1 MALKQ
6 VMIHSIRYAEANGK
20 WVTILK
26 GKDREEYFPIYMNAS
41 QANIIKRE
49 LIPGRLADPD
59 NFERFLIGK
68 DITGYDLE
76 SVLIDEQDGYIR
88 AKLVFRADGSTVNLE
103 CPVAGA
109 IALAYR
115 KNAEIFAE
123 ESSFFKTEITE

>member
-6 VMIHSIRYAEANGK
+6 VMIHSVRYAVANGK

-49 LIPGRLADPD
+49 LIPSRFADQD
-59 NFERFLIGK
+59 KYEQFLTGE

-76 SVLIDEQDGYIR
+76 SVLIDEQDGNIR
-88 AKLVFRADGSTVNLE
+88 AKLVFRTLRAV
-103 CPVAGA
+103 
-109 IALAYR
+109 
-115 KNAEIFAE
+115 
-123 ESSFFKTEITE
+123 